1 MKKVLAATLRE
12 VIQFN
17 SKKEVDDY
25 IQKQRSEYRI
35 VNMTTVQDEKII
47 LTIDKSY
54 NNTPLIEDWE
64 RKDAK

>member
-1 MKKVLAATLRE
+1 M
-12 VIQFN
+12 
-17 SKKEVDDY
+17 EVDDY